1 MMRSS
6 TAKLCFT
13 GLAMLG
19 PFAGGIAV
27 VTIADPLGFAG
38 LAIGVVVGLFG
49 LFGFGAAE
57 FDEGWNHSR
66 AMAAG
71 RPFEWEG

>member
-19 PFAGGIAV
+19 PFAGGLAAA
-27 VTIADPLGFAG
+27 TLDNPLGFAG
-38 LAIGVVVGLFG
+38 LAMGVVFGLFG

-71 RPFEWEG
+71 RPFDAEG